1 MASAGQV
8 AKYIPP
14 PARPLLPQ
22 RKLPLMMA
30 AALEVD
36 VAWYR
41 VLLAWLQ
48 GLGEGER
55 LDSQDFKHLRQQLE
69 GKGE

>member
-1 MASAGQV
+1 
-8 AKYIPP
+8 
-14 PARPLLPQ
+14 
-22 RKLPLMMA
+22 MMA

-69 GKGE
+69 GGGE